1 MARVARVGLVEVLDV
16 VHSRAIGVA
25 LPAPGLVLVDLIDL
39 HRLEHQGLLGPVE
52 PHMDGAWAVAQDDRG
67 GASQHDESPASVGLE
82 QHALDLAADRVG
94 GRLGQD
100 HAAGVRQAGQPTRQ
114 KMPFCAL
121 LAAIADGIVPEQ
133 NGGSRVPHGNAL

>member
-1 MARVARVGLVEVLDV
+1 MVRVARAGLVEVLDA

-67 GASQHDESPASVGLE
+67 GASQHDDVS
-82 QHALDLAADRVG
+82 RVG
-94 GRLGQD
+94 GL
-100 HAAGVRQAGQPTRQ
+100 
-114 KMPFCAL
+114 
-121 LAAIADGIVPEQ
+121 E
-133 NGGSRVPHGNAL
+133 

>member
-1 MARVARVGLVEVLDV
+1 VVRVARAGLVEVLDA

-67 GASQHDESPASVGLE
+67 GASQHDDVS
-82 QHALDLAADRVG
+82 RVG
-94 GRLGQD
+94 GQD

-133 NGGSRVPHGNAL
+133 NGG